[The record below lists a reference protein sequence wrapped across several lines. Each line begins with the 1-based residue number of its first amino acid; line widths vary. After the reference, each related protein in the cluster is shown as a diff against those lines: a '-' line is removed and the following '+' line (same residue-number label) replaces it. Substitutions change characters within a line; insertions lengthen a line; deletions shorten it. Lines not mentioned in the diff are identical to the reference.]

1 MLYRYSAIDARGR
14 RVRGRMEAM
23 NAVDLE
29 MRLKHMGLDLIRGEP
44 FTRRAFWGG
53 AGVPRRELINFC
65 FQLQQ
70 LTRAGVPLLEALTDL
85 RDSLEQPRLKEVTA
99 NLVENIEGGQTLSQ
113 ALAAHPALFDR
124 VFISLIR
131 AGEASGDLP
140 TVLDNLTA
148 ALKWEDELISHTK
161 RLLIYPAFV
170 GSIVLSATV
179 FLMVYMVPQLKL
191 FVANMNQALP
201 AHTRALFWVSDLLVD
216 FWYIPLLGLAASGVT
231 LPLLL
236 RSNPLARR
244 RFDALKLRLPF
255 VGNILKKIILSR
267 FAGTFAML
275 YAAGIPV
282 LEALRTTRDVVGNR
296 IIRRAIEEA
305 EQAIREGRNMA
316 AALQDTGLFPPLVV
330 RMVRVGESTG
340 ALDSALHN
348 VSYFY
353 NRDVQE
359 AVSRAQALI
368 EPLLTLTLG
377 ALLGWIML
385 AVIGPIYDVISQIK
399 V

>member
-70 LTRAGVPLLEALTDL
+70 LTRAGVPLLEALMDL

-140 TVLDNLTA
+140 TVLANLTA
-148 ALKWEDELISHTK
+148 AL
-161 RLLIYPAFV
+161 
-170 GSIVLSATV
+170 
-179 FLMVYMVPQLKL
+179 
-191 FVANMNQALP
+191 
-201 AHTRALFWVSDLLVD
+201 
-216 FWYIPLLGLAASGVT
+216 
-231 LPLLL
+231 
-236 RSNPLARR
+236 
-244 RFDALKLRLPF
+244 
-255 VGNILKKIILSR
+255 
-267 FAGTFAML
+267 
-275 YAAGIPV
+275 
-282 LEALRTTRDVVGNR
+282 
-296 IIRRAIEEA
+296 
-305 EQAIREGRNMA
+305 
-316 AALQDTGLFPPLVV
+316 
-330 RMVRVGESTG
+330 
-340 ALDSALHN
+340 
-348 VSYFY
+348 
-353 NRDVQE
+353 
-359 AVSRAQALI
+359 
-368 EPLLTLTLG
+368 
-377 ALLGWIML
+377 
-385 AVIGPIYDVISQIK
+385 
-399 V
+399 